1 MLGSVGLRPLDLSSM
16 FACLCNSQSTESQ
29 RNLAWKDS
37 QCPRGPSIKTVSHR
51 AFVGPICIDCGQ
63 WAAPKIKSSR
73 NLVQNDHCLSD
84 NSGVSG
90 RVNRH
95 NFHNFL
101 SRFLHSSLKVFQS
114 YAGASTEI
122 NVFRMQTNLPGAP
135 KLVSCAVNHWT
146 NTQGP
151 NRLMEMGG
159 WKLSIRRLEKMAG
172 RTCGQERSC
181 VGSSLVYV
189 IGHACRE
196 WCIFCRTSAVS
207 QQ

>member
-90 RVNRH
+90 RVNRQTQ
-95 NFHNFL
+95 FPQFPSKIFAQFPEGL
-101 SRFLHSSLKVFQS
+101 SVLRWCQHKDQCLENADKFARCSKTSVMCCKSLDE
-114 YAGASTEI
+114 Y
-122 NVFRMQTNLPGAP
+122 PGA
-135 KLVSCAVNHWT
+135 KQTYGNGWLKAFNSKVRKDGGTDMWT
-146 NTQGP
+146 
-151 NRLMEMGG
+151 RKVL
-159 WKLSIRRLEKMAG
+159 RR
-172 RTCGQERSC
+172 
-181 VGSSLVYV
+181 V
-189 IGHACRE
+189 
-196 WCIFCRTSAVS
+196 
-207 QQ
+207 